1 MSTTIRQD
9 VALRT
14 RPKMQIFPWE
24 NKFEKIL
31 EMKFTYNILFIYLYL
46 LDKQCKVVNL
56 NQNHRIL
63 YCVNNRITIF
73 FEKCYLKSKY

>member
-56 NQNHRIL
+56 NQNHIALIIELL
-63 YCVNNRITIF
+63 YS
-73 FEKCYLKSKY
+73 LKNVI